1 MDSPSRRELIVAA
14 GGLAAAAA
22 VGRAEAQEPGPAPAG
37 PPAPAATALP
47 AVISTWSHGGPANEA
62 AWAVLAAGGSALDAV
77 EAGVRVSEA
86 DPKVRSVGYGGLPN
100 EEGVVQLDACI
111 MRGSDRNAGAVAA
124 LERVKHPISVARRV
138 MERTRHLLLVG
149 DGARRFALAQGFAEE
164 DLLTPESKAT
174 WEKWKAEQA
183 KKEPAGDEPADAHD
197 TIGMVAVD
205 ARGDVA
211 AACTTS
217 GLAWKLPGRVGDSPL
232 VGHGLYAD
240 SRVGGAA
247 STGVGE
253 EVIRVCGS
261 FVVVEEMRR
270 GRPPQ
275 EACEEACRRILE
287 RTGGKPAGQ
296 VAFLALRK
304 DGATGA
310 ACLREGFVYHLRTA
324 AGNPQRAG
332 AVVRD

>member
-1 MDSPSRRELIVAA
+1 MSRRELIVGG
-14 GGLAAAAA
+14 GGLLAVAAAR
-22 VGRAEAQEPGPAPAG
+22 RAGAQEPPAVPAE
-37 PPAPAATALP
+37 APTLP
-47 AVISTWSHGGPANEA
+47 AVLSTWSHGGPANEA

-111 MRGSDRNAGAVAA
+111 MRGSDRNAGAVAG

-138 MERTRHLLLVG
+138 MEKTRHLLLVG
-149 DGARRFALAQGFAEE
+149 DGARRFAVAQGFPEE

-183 KKEPAGDEPADAHD
+183 AKSGGGAPGKEPPDAHD

-270 GRPPQ
+270 GRTPQ

-287 RTGGKPAGQ
+287 RTAGKPAGQ
-296 VAFLALRK
+296 VAFIALRK
-304 DGATGA
+304 DGVTGA

-324 AGNPQRAG
+324 AGNPQRPG
-332 AVVRD
+332 TVVRG